1 MMATTTGSS
10 LAVNHNHVITQV
22 CPASRQAVRGAIG
35 GFPHLFL
42 PHTGSMSRSVSQQMA
57 GRWVFPGLVLVAVL
71 AGVVAAS
78 GATPAGL
85 WIFLVVLTGWVITLC
100 LHEFAHAATA
110 LAGGDIS
117 VRTRGYLTL
126 NPFRYVN
133 AAYSIVIPVVVLA
146 IGGIPLPGGAVLI
159 ENHRLRSRAWS
170 SLVSLAG
177 PVTNLLLG
185 VVLVLV
191 TKALP
196 HEFYS
201 PNGLVQAIAF
211 LALLQF
217 VTAMLNILPVPGFD
231 GFGVIS
237 PYLSSATQRAIDP
250 IRPWAPLVV
259 FVILFS
265 FPRAAGYLF
274 DPAYRLMG
282 LFGDQF
288 TRSAAGQGSVSFQ
301 FWR

>member
-1 MMATTTGSS
+1 
-10 LAVNHNHVITQV
+10 
-22 CPASRQAVRGAIG
+22 
-35 GFPHLFL
+35 
-42 PHTGSMSRSVSQQMA
+42 MA
-57 GRWVFPGLVLVAVL
+57 GRWVFPGLVLVAVV

-78 GATPAGL
+78 NAAPAGL
-85 WIFLVVLTGWVITLC
+85 WVFLVVLAGWVITLC

-110 LAGGDIS
+110 LAGGDSS
-117 VRTRGYLTL
+117 VRSRGYLTL

-191 TKALP
+191 TRALP
-196 HEFYS
+196 HESANGFYEP
-201 PNGLVQAIAF
+201 PNGLIQALAF

-217 VTAMLNILPVPGFD
+217 VTAILNILPVPGFD

-237 PYLSSATQRAIDP
+237 PYLSPATQRAIDP
-250 IRPWAPLVV
+250 IRPWAPLLV
-259 FVILFS
+259 FVIVFS
-265 FPRAAGYLF
+265 FPQAAGYLF
-274 DPAYRLMG
+274 DPAYRLMD
-282 LFGDQF
+282 LFGDEF
-288 TRSAAGQGSVSFQ
+288 TRYAAAKGSGSFQ